1 MGSLGVE
8 HSNDGLGAPV
18 VQSGVKTRV
27 KWYSPSKGFGFV
39 QPADGSFDAFLHV
52 SVVQQSGAT
61 VLPEGTTIVCDLTEG
76 QKGMPVAAI
85 QEIDTS
91 TAVPAEDGGDEVTG
105 TVKFFNGQKGF
116 GFVTVDGGRDVFIS
130 ARVMERCGIPTLE
143 PDTRVRMWTKMGPK
157 GPMASKLELL

>member
-1 MGSLGVE
+1 MDNSRD
-8 HSNDGLGAPV
+8 SLGAPV

-39 QPADGSFDAFLHV
+39 QPSDGSFDAFLHV

-76 QKGMPVAAI
+76 QKGMQVAAI
-85 QEIDTS
+85 HEIDVS
-91 TAVPAEDGGDEVTG
+91 TAVPAEDGGDEVVG

-130 ARVMERCGIPTLE
+130 ARVLERCGIPTLE

-157 GPMASKLELL
+157 GPMASKLELA